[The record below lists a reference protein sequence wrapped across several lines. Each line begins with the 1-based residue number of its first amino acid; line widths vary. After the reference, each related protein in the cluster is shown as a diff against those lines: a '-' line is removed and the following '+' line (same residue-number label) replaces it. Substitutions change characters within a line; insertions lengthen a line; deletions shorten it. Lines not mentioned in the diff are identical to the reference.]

1 MKLRS
6 VRCFPNVPSPLPPSL
21 LPFPSPLPLSQIA
34 YGDHNMAVHR
44 SGFLKD
50 KLGEVLPAHM
60 TSSRRR
66 VEFERRVLTKHAE
79 ISELNMEE
87 SKVERDG

>member
-1 MKLRS
+1 MLLMYPDQLF
-6 VRCFPNVPSPLPPSL
+6 VYVPSPSPSPSPSL
-21 LPFPSPLPLSQIA
+21 PSLSQIA

-87 SKVERDG
+87 SKVDQC

>member
-1 MKLRS
+1 
-6 VRCFPNVPSPLPPSL
+6 
-21 LPFPSPLPLSQIA
+21 
-34 YGDHNMAVHR
+34 MAVHR

-87 SKVERDG
+87 SKVERDSSVLTCFYTRHESGHAPSCLSVTVHGCLVP

>member
-1 MKLRS
+1 
-6 VRCFPNVPSPLPPSL
+6 
-21 LPFPSPLPLSQIA
+21 
-34 YGDHNMAVHR
+34 MAVHR

-60 TSSRRR
+60 TSSRRK

-79 ISELNMEE
+79 ISDLNMEE
-87 SKVERDG
+87 NKVEREIGVVTCHESGHASSCLSVTVHGLMVTQS